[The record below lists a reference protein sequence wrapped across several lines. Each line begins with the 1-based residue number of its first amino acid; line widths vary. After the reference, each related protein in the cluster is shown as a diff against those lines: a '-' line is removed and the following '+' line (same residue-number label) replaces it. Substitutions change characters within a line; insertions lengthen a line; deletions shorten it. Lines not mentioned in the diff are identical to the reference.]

1 MENPSL
7 EEWLVNEA
15 TKRGCKLIGFAEV
28 NELTRKEFIRDDLN
42 IDGTPAKSIIILAM
56 ILDDPVLDAWTQSP
70 AWPKGKNYIDEV
82 IARVAT
88 VIALKLTK
96 RSYPSRTFR
105 YGDAYLKHL
114 SVHAGLGVIG
124 RNNLLITPDYG
135 PHIRLRGLLTMAPL
149 VSSKN
154 LIGKFAPCKGC
165 AAPCLKVCPSGA
177 FKSPEKSKEEASKRR
192 NPKSGYNQTICH
204 EYSLANLKQIGPFTY
219 LWCRACE
226 EACPVGN
233 EHLLKLK

>member
-28 NELTRKEFIRDDLN
+28 NELTRKEFIGDDLD
-42 IDGTPAKSIIILAM
+42 IDGIPTKSIIILAM

-70 AWPKGKNYIDEV
+70 AWPEGKNYIDEV
-82 IARVAT
+82 IARIAT
-88 VIALKLTK
+88 VIALKLTQ
-96 RSYPSRTFR
+96 RGYPSRTFR

-124 RNNLLITPDYG
+124 RNNLLITPEYG
-135 PHIRLRGLLTMAPL
+135 PHIRLRGLITMAPL
-149 VSSKN
+149 ASSKS
-154 LIGKFAPCKGC
+154 LIGKFTPCNGC

-177 FKSPEKSKEEASKRR
+177 FKSPEKFKEETSQRR
-192 NPKSGYNQTICH
+192 NPQSGYNKTICR

-219 LWCRACE
+219 LWCRVCE